1 MIISLLS
8 HGIRMNWKTFLC
20 IAGFGTLAS
29 IAPQASSA
37 EVTATATFTDFSFTL
52 IDLDPN
58 DGVSP
63 SFTMTLPN
71 YSVSVANY
79 LDNSGMPHL
88 VHQLL
93 APGIAVIDEASG
105 KAKSSYDGITAS
117 SSVTVNDASP
127 QFLSDTSLQWQ
138 FTLSPH
144 TSLTLSGYGAV
155 HSSQAGELQ
164 TGAYVQLFAMYSVSS
179 SDPFFYPYFSDDLN
193 TNDGDHQSREMN
205 VTFASD
211 NDQINGSLGFTTH
224 ANGMDWS
231 PVATPVPE
239 PSTYAMLICGLIT
252 LTCAV
257 RRKA

>member
-1 MIISLLS
+1 
-8 HGIRMNWKTFLC
+8 MNWKTFLC

-29 IAPQASSA
+29 VATQATSA
-37 EVTATATFTDFSFTL
+37 EVSATATFTGFSYTL
-52 IDLDPN
+52 IDLDPD

-63 SFTMTLPN
+63 SFTMTPPF

-79 LDNSGMPHL
+79 LDNSGIPHL
-88 VHQLL
+88 VEQLL
-93 APGIAVIDEASG
+93 KPGTAVIDDTSG
-105 KAKSSYDGITAS
+105 KAQSSYDGTTAS
-117 SSVTVNDASP
+117 SSVTIHDGSP
-127 QFLSDTSLQWQ
+127 HFRSNIFLQWQ

-155 HSSQAGELQ
+155 HSGQVGDVQ
-164 TGAYVQLFAMYSVSS
+164 TGAYTQLYAMHSISS

-193 TNDGDHQSREMN
+193 TNDGDQSRHMN
-205 VTFASD
+205 ITFASD
-211 NDQINGSLGFTTH
+211 TTEINGSLGFTTD
-224 ANGMDWS
+224 AGGWGWP

-239 PSTYAMLICGLIT
+239 PSTYVMLFCGLIT